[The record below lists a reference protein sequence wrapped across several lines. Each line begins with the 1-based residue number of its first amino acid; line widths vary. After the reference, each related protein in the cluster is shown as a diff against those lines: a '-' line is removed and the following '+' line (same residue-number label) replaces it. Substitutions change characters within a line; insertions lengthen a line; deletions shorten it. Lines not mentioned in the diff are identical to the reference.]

1 MHILAIDKTLFQPK
15 NKKSIKYSKN
25 FEKNYSVNNSKIC
38 CQNTVT
44 PSFKKA
50 KTDNVNIKLLLNDD
64 NIQLISFETIVKE
77 PFEYKQGILPIYEIA
92 SHQKAKK
99 LKQHFPNMQQNN
111 FFYDGAIKKTEFF
124 GTSNNVTQILPS
136 ANNYIK
142 INFTQEELDNAK
154 KLAIVAYTIQL
165 EDPYNKG
172 LDFDDTPQN
181 LSIHQYKDFLNMI
194 SLDDLN
200 KYNKDR
206 QAHSDINIVLT
217 LNKTFFNENKNYIQN
232 SLDNIKNTNN

>member
-1 MHILAIDKTLFQPK
+1 MHILAINKTLFQSK
-15 NKKSIKYSKN
+15 NKKNIKYSEN
-25 FEKNYSVNNSKIC
+25 FAKNYDIKNSNIF
-38 CQNTVT
+38 CQNTVA

-50 KTDNVNIKLLLNDD
+50 KTDNINVKLFLNDD
-64 NIQLISFETIVKE
+64 NMQIISYETIVKE
-77 PFEYKQGILPIYEIA
+77 SFEYKQGILPIYEIA

-99 LKQHFPNMQQNN
+99 LKQLFPNIKQNN

-124 GTSNNVTQILPS
+124 GTSNNVTQILLNS
-136 ANNYIK
+136 NNYIK

-181 LSIHQYKDFLNMI
+181 LSINQYKDFLNMI
-194 SLDDLN
+194 SLEDLN

-217 LNKTFFNENKNYIQN
+217 LNKTFFNENKKYIQN